1 MIRNPYVTFLN
12 LIPRQSKWIGV
23 VQRVKGDGYVYVQRI
38 NTTSEGIL
46 CASSTDVQVGQY
58 VLLQG
63 TTVQSVLSSAQTPVP
78 VQLP

>member
-46 CASSTDVQVGQY
+46 CATPTELKVGQY

-63 TTVQSVLSSAQTPVP
+63 TTVQSVLASAQNLVSEL
-78 VQLP
+78 LP

>member
-23 VQRVKGDGYVYVQRI
+23 VQRIKGDGYVYVQRI
-38 NTTSEGIL
+38 NTTSEGVL
-46 CASSTDVQVGQY
+46 CDTPTELKVGQY

-63 TTVQSVLSSAQTPVP
+63 TTVQSVLASAQNV
-78 VQLP
+78 VSELLP